1 MAGLPANKIATSVDV
16 IGDQQLWDR
25 ELYRF
30 VTDHREGQRPI
41 LGPSWP
47 MARAQ
52 ARIVRGAPDLGEDT
66 AYLPQ

>member
-1 MAGLPANKIATSVDV
+1 M